1 MPDCSRL
8 DARWQVCDLT
18 RSQLRQ
24 GTKPEDITIP
34 NDIPSCKKNLI
45 QWLSSS
51 VERLEQ
57 DTAGVLKAWEQTR
70 LLLAWERATQV
81 EAVGKASELFPDATA
96 GGTAKIIIEAAP
108 PTEADE
114 DAGIAG
120 LPFMQTEHEDE
131 HEEWI
136 DWAAVEQQA
145 GGGGGS
151 SS

>member
-1 MPDCSRL
+1 MLCAYFTLSVVPRRHQSPCVTARHDRL
-8 DARWQVCDLT
+8 HCTCVEC
-18 RSQLRQ
+18 
-24 GTKPEDITIP
+24 
-34 NDIPSCKKNLI
+34 
-45 QWLSSS
+45 

-81 EAVGKASELFPDATA
+81 EAVGKASELFPDATP
-96 GGTAKIIIEAAP
+96 GVGTAEIIIEAAP

-120 LPFMQTEHEDE
+120 LPFMQTDHEDE